1 MYVADWLSRRARC
14 TPGRTALILEPGGQR
29 FTYAELDRRAARGA
43 RVLGALGV
51 GPGDRVILLAE
62 NGPVH
67 LDLLFGCARLGAILV
82 PLNWRLAPP
91 ELALLLDD
99 AAPRVLVW
107 GPGFTA
113 VADGAAAQG
122 VSCVPLAGAP
132 DWEERLAAAPDFDLP
147 EPAAGGDDPWMI
159 LYTGG
164 TTGRPKG
171 AVLTY
176 ASVAAN
182 ALNTIAGWQ
191 LRPDDVVPIALPLF
205 HTGGLNVFTTP
216 LLALGGTI
224 VLTRGSF
231 DPGLVLDIIEQH
243 RASLVFLV
251 PTMFQSVLAHPRF
264 GASDWSSVRFCISG
278 GAPCPLP
285 VYQGYWDKGLVFKQG
300 YGLTEAG
307 PNNFAM
313 PDHEIRRKAGSVGLP
328 ILGAAVRLVDGDG
341 RPVPP
346 GAVGEVTIA
355 GPHLCRG
362 YWRDPAAT
370 AEAIRDGWL
379 HTGDLAYRDAE
390 GYYYI
395 VDRKKDMFISGGENV
410 YPAEVEAALYTH
422 PAVAE
427 CAVVGVPDPAWG
439 EVGRAFVVLRPGA
452 AAAADELRQ
461 HLRARLAGFKVP
473 KTVEFRAAL
482 PKSAAGKILKRE
494 LRQD

>member
-14 TPGRTALILEPGGQR
+14 TPERTALILEPGGER
-29 FTYAELDRRAARGA
+29 FTYAELDGRAQRAA

-51 GPGDRVILLAE
+51 GPGDRVSILAE
-62 NGPVH
+62 NGPAH

-82 PLNWRLAPP
+82 PLNWRLAAP
-91 ELALLLDD
+91 ELARLLDD

-107 GPGFTA
+107 GPGFAA
-113 VADGAAAQG
+113 VADGATAQG
-122 VSCVPLAGAP
+122 IACLPLEGAP
-132 DWEERLAAAPDFDLP
+132 GWEERLANAPDLELP
-147 EPAAGGDDPWMI
+147 EAAAAGDDPWMI

-164 TTGRPKG
+164 TTGQPKG
-171 AVLTY
+171 ALLTY

-205 HTGGLNVFTTP
+205 HTGGLHVFTTP

-224 VLTRGSF
+224 VLTRGRF
-231 DPGLVLDIIEQH
+231 DPGRMLDIIERH
-243 RASLVFLV
+243 RATLVFLV
-251 PTMFQSVLAHPRF
+251 PTMFQSVMADPRF
-264 GASDWSSVRFCISG
+264 AASDWSSVRFCISG

-285 VYQGYWDKGLVFKQG
+285 VYEAYWGKGLVFKQG

-313 PDHEIRRKAGSVGLP
+313 PDHEVRRKVGSVGLP
-328 ILGAAVRLVDGDG
+328 ILGAAIRLVDGAG
-341 RPVPP
+341 RTVPA
-346 GAVGEVTIA
+346 GAVGEVVIA

-362 YWRDPAAT
+362 YWRNPGAT
-370 AEAIRDGWL
+370 AEAIRGGWL
-379 HTGDLAYRDAE
+379 HTGDLAYRDEE
-390 GYYYI
+390 GYHYI

-427 CAVVGVPDPAWG
+427 CAVIGVPDPKWG
-439 EVGRAFVVLRPGA
+439 EAGRAFVVLRPGA
-452 AAAADELRQ
+452 AAAPEELRQ
-461 HLRARLAGFKVP
+461 HLRARLAAYKVP
-473 KTVEFRAAL
+473 KTVEFRTGL
-482 PKSAAGKILKRE
+482 PRSAAGKILKRE
-494 LRQD
+494 LRED